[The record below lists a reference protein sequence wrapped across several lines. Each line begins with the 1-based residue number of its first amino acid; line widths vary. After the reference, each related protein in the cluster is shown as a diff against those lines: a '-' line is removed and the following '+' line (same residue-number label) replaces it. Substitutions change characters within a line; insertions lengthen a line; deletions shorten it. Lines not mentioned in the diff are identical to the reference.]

1 MTGTFQGFDL
11 AFGSFGQQYT
21 AIDGQRYVTWFD
33 LADKD
38 LAGLA
43 HGCRVEFSARPAPTL
58 LCHCPRIEENLPSAR
73 YAGARQHGA
82 GHRVQPGGPPM
93 TGHLHPKGAI
103 LVPNDRPYPDG
114 ALSLYPRTG
123 NSRTIASSVSALK
136 RRCV

>member
-43 HGCRVEFSARPAPTL
+43 QLESKAPEQRASYWCR
-58 LCHCPRIEENLPSAR
+58 
-73 YAGARQHGA
+73 
-82 GHRVQPGGPPM
+82 
-93 TGHLHPKGAI
+93 
-103 LVPNDRPYPDG
+103 
-114 ALSLYPRTG
+114 
-123 NSRTIASSVSALK
+123 SSW
-136 RRCV
+136 RCS